1 MKTLR
6 YVLCDVFTDRPL
18 AGNPLAVFT
27 DGRSLDVGTMQAL
40 ARELNLSE
48 TAFVLP
54 PQRGGHA
61 QVRVFTPARELP
73 FAGHPTLGAAFVL
86 GGPLQAL
93 ELRLEL
99 EAGIVPVQLERE
111 GARVSFGWMTP
122 PTPRP
127 FALEEPGSLLR
138 ALGLP
143 ERGEAL
149 RGYDDGRQR
158 VFIEL
163 PTHLAVAELAPDF
176 AALGAATDAGVYVF
190 HFDGESCKG
199 RYFAPAAG
207 VNEDAATGAAA
218 GPVARLL
225 RQRGALQP
233 GGVLRIEQGAEIGRP
248 STLYCRVKDAE
259 DGSTQ
264 VDVGGCACIIARGQF
279 LI

>member
-1 MKTLR
+1 VKTLR

-27 DGRSLDVGTMQAL
+27 DARGLDAGAMQAL

-54 PQRGGHA
+54 PRHGGHA
-61 QVRVFTPARELP
+61 YVRIFTPSRELP
-73 FAGHPTLGAAFVL
+73 FAGHPTLGTAFVL
-86 GGPLQAL
+86 GGPLQAS
-93 ELRLEL
+93 ELRLEVD
-99 EAGIVPVQLERE
+99 AGIVPVQLERE

-122 PTPRP
+122 PRPCP
-127 FALEEPGSLLR
+127 FAFENPSPVLR

-143 ERGEAL
+143 ERGEPL
-149 RGYDDGRQR
+149 PGYDDGRRR
-158 VFIEL
+158 VFIPL
-163 PTHLAVAELAPDF
+163 ATHEAVAELAPDF
-176 AALGAATDAGVYVF
+176 AALGAATDAGVYVY

-218 GPVARLL
+218 GPIALML

-233 GGVLRIEQGAEIGRP
+233 DAVLRIEQGAEIGRP

-259 DGSTQ
+259 DGSTC
-264 VDVGGCACIIARGQF
+264 VEVGGCACIVARGQF